1 MKRILYWL
9 FTVSRG
15 YSAPMSILNWLVVF
29 VLTMKVNP
37 SANSLYGFLGLIGIV
52 FAHLGTNLFD
62 DCVDYLLKI
71 PKQKCKT
78 EYLENGFTSINS
90 VFFVTAA
97 YVCIALS
104 IGVFFYLK

>member
-1 MKRILYWL
+1 MKKILYWL

-29 VLTMKVNP
+29 VLTIKTEQD
-37 SANSLYGFLGLIGIV
+37 ANILYGLLGLVGIF

-62 DCVDYLLKI
+62 DCIDYFLKI

-78 EYLENGFTSINS
+78 EYLLIFCFYTSI
-90 VFFVTAA
+90 
-97 YVCIALS
+97 
-104 IGVFFYLK
+104 FYW